1 MLQQFYQLS
10 NHLYLDRTYF
20 VLRNLFI
27 IWCLTYSVLEYLLC
41 LDDDD
46 VGSLKIKLEDFL
58 FFKCQQISP
67 KSFVQDNL

>member
-10 NHLYLDRTYF
+10 NHLYLHRTYF

-41 LDDDD
+41 LDDDG
-46 VGSLKIKLEDFL
+46 GSLKIKLEDFL
-58 FFKCQQISP
+58 FF
-67 KSFVQDNL
+67 

>member
-58 FFKCQQISP
+58 FF
-67 KSFVQDNL
+67 